1 MLTQPVMRVT
11 EVAVLTHGH
20 CFDGLCSA
28 VMFTR
33 LLRHVRGPAV
43 QFRYVACGYTP
54 TQTPIPKLL
63 GDGENAI
70 LDYRFARDERL
81 SWYFDHHRTAFESED
96 DKRYFQDHQA
106 TRSYYYDGSYSS
118 CTQLVSDVARDQYG
132 LVDDKLAS
140 LTEWADKIDSASF
153 ESAEAALDY
162 SQPVM
167 QLARVVEHHGDSG
180 FISELVPELLQRPL
194 EEVARMSKH
203 QKRYRKIQSHAQ
215 AFAERVKKSA
225 RTLDRVVFVDLSD
238 AEVESFGKFVTYAL
252 YPQAMYS
259 VLLGRFKTGARI
271 SVGYN
276 PWSDRKLDRDLSS
289 ICGRYG
295 GGGHPFVGG
304 ISFPASDI
312 PRAQRVAQAIALE
325 LAEQAA

>member
-1 MLTQPVMRVT
+1 
-11 EVAVLTHGH
+11 
-20 CFDGLCSA
+20 
-28 VMFTR
+28 MFTR
-33 LLRHVRGPAV
+33 LLRHIRGPAV

-54 TQTPIPKLL
+54 NQAPISSLL
-63 GDGENAI
+63 RGDENAI
-70 LDYRFARDERL
+70 LDYRFVRDARL
-81 SWYFDHHRTAFESED
+81 GWYFDHHRTAFGSPED
-96 DKRYFQDHQA
+96 QRYFAGRQGEVP
-106 TRSYYYDGSYSS
+106 YYYDGSYSS
-118 CTQLVSDVARDQYG
+118 CTQLVSDVARDQYD
-132 LVDDKLAS
+132 LVDDKLAG

-167 QLARVVEHHGDSG
+167 QLARVVEHHGDSA
-180 FISELVPELLQRPL
+180 FLAELVPELLSRPV
-194 EEVARMSKH
+194 EDVARMSKH
-203 QKRYRKIQSHAQ
+203 QKRYRKIQSHAH
-215 AFAERVKKSA
+215 AFAERVKQSA

-252 YPQAMYS
+252 YPKAMYS

-289 ICGRYG
+289 ICVRYG

>member
-1 MLTQPVMRVT
+1 MRVT

-33 LLRHVRGPAV
+33 LLRHIRGPAV
-43 QFRYVACGYTP
+43 QFRYVACGYTSN
-54 TQTPIPKLL
+54 QTPLASLL
-63 GDGENAI
+63 RGDENAI
-70 LDYRFARDERL
+70 LDYRFVNDARL
-81 SWYFDHHRTAFESED
+81 GWYFDHHRTAFSSPED
-96 DKRYFQDHQA
+96 RSYFDDQQA
-106 TRSYYYDGSYSS
+106 KLPYYYDGSYSS
-118 CTQLVSDVARDQYG
+118 CTQLVSDVARDKYG
-132 LVDDKLAS
+132 LVDEKLKS

-167 QLARVVEHHGDSG
+167 QLARVVEHHGDSA
-180 FISELVPELLQRPL
+180 FFAELVPELLNRPL
-194 EEVARMSKH
+194 EDVARLAKH
-203 QKRYRKIQSHAQ
+203 QKRYRKIQSHAE
-215 AFAERVKKSA
+215 AFADRVRKSA

-252 YPQAMYS
+252 YPKAMYS

-289 ICGRYG
+289 ICVRYG